1 MNRVILIGN
10 GFDLAHG
17 LPTRYVDFINW
28 YWEFCVSSLRLCYQK
43 TWSDKL
49 CTFTL
54 KTDTTWNCFFF
65 TNVGR
70 INPPKGHELVS
81 YFRNQPQDFEIK
93 FSPFF
98 ERISTSITEKGWVD
112 IENEYY
118 AILQSLQ
125 KENMYK
131 SPKHL
136 NDELEYI
143 KTKLAEY
150 LKFVQCCINQDI
162 ILNDTLNDMLLEPI
176 HPCEIAVNAKA
187 FLDEFVNR
195 RLDYTETDWRY
206 LWNSWNKTWGTCTSS
221 FMMNLR
227 KDYEQR
233 IAEEGI
239 ESILEGQIPKNF
251 LLPDRMLLLNFNYT
265 NIADSYLAWDKEQL
279 HQINH
284 IHGDLSNPEG
294 MIFGYGD
301 ELDEDYKRISR
312 INDNEYLKYMKSVRY
327 LETESYRQMLSFIES
342 APYQIYI
349 MGHSCG
355 NSDRTL
361 LSTLFEHKNCVSI
374 KPFYYVASDGTD
386 NYMDIV
392 QNISRNFTDMKL
404 MRDRVVNKRNCQ
416 PLPQQT
422 LQQQ

>member
-1 MNRVILIGN
+1 MNRVVLIGN

-28 YWEFCVSSLRLCYQK
+28 YWEFCANSLRLCYHK

-54 KTDTTWNCFFF
+54 KTDATWNCFFF
-65 TNVGR
+65 TNVGHF
-70 INPPKGHELVS
+70 NPPKGHELVS
-81 YFRNQPQDFEIK
+81 YFRDRPQDFEIQC
-93 FSPFF
+93 SPFF
-98 ERISTSITEKGWVD
+98 DRISKSITEKGWVD

-118 AILQSLQ
+118 AILQSMQ
-125 KENMYK
+125 KDNGYE
-131 SPKHL
+131 SPKQL
-136 NDELEYI
+136 NDELDYI

-150 LKFVQCCINQDI
+150 LNSIQGSIKLDLLQN
-162 ILNDTLNDMLLEPI
+162 NTLNDMLLEPI
-176 HPCEIAVNAKA
+176 YPCEIAVNAKA

-195 RLDYTETDWRY
+195 RLDYTETDWKY
-206 LWNSWNKTWGTCTSS
+206 LWYSWNKTWGACTSS

-227 KDYEQR
+227 KDYEQQ
-233 IAEEGI
+233 IAKEGI
-239 ESILEGQIPKNF
+239 ERILEGQIPKNF

-265 NIADSYLAWDKEQL
+265 NIADLYLAWDKEQL
-279 HQINH
+279 HRINH
-284 IHGDLSNPEG
+284 IHGDLSDLEG

-301 ELDEDYKRISR
+301 ELDEDYKQISR
-312 INDNEYLKYMKSVRY
+312 INDNEYLRYMKSIRY
-327 LETESYRQMLSFIES
+327 LETENYRQMLSFIES

-361 LSTLFEHKNCVSI
+361 LNTLFEHRNCVSI
-374 KPFYYVASDGTD
+374 KPFYYMAGDGTD

-422 LQQQ
+422 FQQQ